1 MKKEVVCPHCGK
13 PYSCFRNPAPTA
25 DVVIYEPGR
34 GVVIIRRKHAPLGFA
49 LPGGFIDEGE
59 QAEAAA
65 VREMREETG
74 LDVELTGLLGVYSRP
89 KRDPRQ
95 HTLTVVYTGR
105 ARNPEAVMAGDDA
118 AHAAFY
124 PLDDLPAPLVFDHAE
139 ILEHFRQT
147 LSGQRAVAAIQPLAC
162 HHLPPLER
170 RGQHAGSG
178 APCGCHASAG
188 YGGYGGCG
196 GSAQDARPARVEEHA
211 DPAEPAGLAAA
222 GREARYGKS
231 GKEFC

>member
-34 GVVIIRRKHAPLGFA
+34 GVVIIHRRRAPRGFA

-59 QAEAAA
+59 QAESAA

-89 KRDPRQ
+89 KRDLRQ

-105 ARNPEAVMAGDDA
+105 ARNPEAIMAGDDA

-162 HHLPPLER
+162 HHLPLPGEQR
-170 RGQHAGSG
+170 APAVAGS
-178 APCGCHASAG
+178 AVA
-188 YGGYGGCG
+188 
-196 GSAQDARPARVEEHA
+196 GSAVAGSAA
-211 DPAEPAGLAAA
+211 CACCASGIAAESAAA
-222 GREARYGKS
+222 ATAREVPSETPSEVPSEVPWAKS

>member
-34 GVVIIRRKHAPLGFA
+34 GVVIIRRKHAPLGFS

-139 ILEHFRQT
+139 ILNHFSQM
-147 LSGQRAVAAIQPLAC
+147 LSGQRAVASVQPLAC
-162 HHLPPLER
+162 HHLPPLET
-170 RGQHAGSG
+170 RGEHVASGSG
-178 APCGCHASAG
+178 AACCCGCRASAG
-188 YGGYGGCG
+188 SA
-196 GSAQDARPARVEEHA
+196 GSAQDAKLARAEEHA
-211 DPAEPAGLAAA
+211 GLAEPAGLAAA
-222 GREARYGKS
+222 PAGREAQCGKS